1 MDFPNDD
8 HDHDKINNPIDQCV
22 LIFRC
27 YHCGEK
33 FDTLE
38 NNIQPNICIY
48 NMGINKNKIP
58 NIIKEDIC
66 PKCKYKFTKCSVCS
80 CPIKLS
86 QKSNNECIVFCNKC
100 SHGGHYD
107 HYKGWFK
114 EFNECPNSRCDCRCQ
129 QEDEK

>member
-8 HDHDKINNPIDQCV
+8 HNHDRINNSTEQCV

-33 FDTLE
+33 F
-38 NNIQPNICIY
+38 N
-48 NMGINKNKIP
+48 
-58 NIIKEDIC
+58 IC
-66 PKCKYKFTKCSVCS
+66 PKCKYKFTKCSVCA

-86 QKSNNECIVFCNKC
+86 QNSNNECFVFCNKC

>member
-48 NMGINKNKIP
+48 NMSINKNKIL
-58 NIIKEDIC
+58 I
-66 PKCKYKFTKCSVCS
+66 
-80 CPIKLS
+80 
-86 QKSNNECIVFCNKC
+86 
-100 SHGGHYD
+100 
-107 HYKGWFK
+107 
-114 EFNECPNSRCDCRCQ
+114 
-129 QEDEK
+129 